1 MTTTTTT
8 TVLDSL
14 TWPNPEVEYDLD
26 GGGSNTRS
34 RKYHTPEEIIPWKEF
49 TMDTIARIA
58 GGNLL
63 RTIQTTPSL
72 LSAPPVLDPEFCF
85 EENNTRFIMTKW
97 NHEIVQKCLNAV
109 KNQLPTCTWNSSIK
123 ARAKQ
128 GSSILTTASTS
139 YASTPATESGIPI
152 HAASVQA
159 ALGYLNKDSSQKK
172 KKHRLYPDAG
182 ATIACHT
189 HGDSCPASW
198 IERLPKDY
206 KTSTKWRSWEALRR
220 LTDKNGRLIRKEI
233 SKDPAY
239 PFRQAY
245 TYCVEFNCR
254 YGCILTTEEAFV
266 FQIRPGMVSFPN
278 ALPL

>member
-1 MTTTTTT
+1 MTCTTM
-8 TVLDSL
+8 VLDSL
-14 TWPNPEVEYDLD
+14 TWPNPEVKYDPD
-26 GGGSNTRS
+26 GGSNT
-34 RKYHTPEEIIPWKEF
+34 KNTNYHTPERIVPWTEF
-49 TMDTIARIA
+49 NMDTIASIA
-58 GGNLL
+58 GGKLL

-72 LSAPPVLDPEFCF
+72 LRVPPELDPEYCF

-109 KNQLPTCTWNSSIK
+109 KGRIPTCTWNSGIK
-123 ARAKQ
+123 ARAKR

-139 YASTPATESGIPI
+139 YASTPATESTIPA

-159 ALGYLNKDSSQKK
+159 ALSYLNKNSNQKRK
-172 KKHRLYPDAG
+172 KLGLYPDAG
-182 ATIACHT
+182 ATAACPT
-189 HGDSCPASW
+189 HGDSCAASW

-206 KTSTKWRSWEALRR
+206 KTSTKWRSWEALRK
-220 LTDKNGRLIRKEI
+220 LLKDKKGNLIERETAKN
-233 SKDPAY
+233 PAF

-266 FQIRPGMVSFPN
+266 FRIRPGIVSSPN
-278 ALPL
+278 FLPL